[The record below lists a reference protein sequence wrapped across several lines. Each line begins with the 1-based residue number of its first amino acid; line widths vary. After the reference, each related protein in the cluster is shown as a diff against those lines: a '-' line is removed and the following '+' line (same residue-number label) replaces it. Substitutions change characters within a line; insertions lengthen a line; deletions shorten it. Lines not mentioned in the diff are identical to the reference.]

1 MNRKQE
7 LIILIS
13 NVITQI
19 HNEATQEYY
28 STDIDDLNI
37 MMQQIDKL
45 STILKTYQQEF
56 NSII

>member
-19 HNEATQEYY
+19 HNEATKDYY
-28 STDIDDLNI
+28 STDVDDLNY
-37 MMQQIDKL
+37 MMQQVDKL
-45 STILKTYQQEF
+45 STILKTYQLEF
-56 NSII
+56 NNLK